1 VEEGEHIITFIYNF
15 SMIVRIIINLRG
27 GEIMDR
33 KIIALII
40 VVLLVIVGV
49 GTYFIYSNSQTPNI
63 TVNNSTNL
71 PTNTTHTYKHNES
84 NHPSHTNVTNNTKT
98 NITSQQAMSI
108 VNKLL
113 KDDGFT
119 DYSASTPHLMKAPNN
134 KMVWH
139 VPVLDPNK
147 KYAWSVDVDAQT
159 GEIYTLY

>member
-1 VEEGEHIITFIYNF
+1 
-15 SMIVRIIINLRG
+15 MIVRMIIILRG

-40 VVLLVIVGV
+40 VVLLIIVGV
-49 GTYFIYSNSQTPNI
+49 GAYFIYSNSQTPNI

-71 PTNTTHTYKHNES
+71 PTTTTHTYKHNES

-108 VNKLL
+108 INKLL

-147 KYAWSVDVDAQT
+147 KYVWSVDVDAQT